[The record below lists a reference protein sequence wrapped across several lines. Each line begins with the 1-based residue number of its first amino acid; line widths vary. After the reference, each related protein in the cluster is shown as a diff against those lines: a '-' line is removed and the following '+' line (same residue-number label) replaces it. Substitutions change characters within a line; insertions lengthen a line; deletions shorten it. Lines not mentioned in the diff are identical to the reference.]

1 MRQCELARL
10 AAHPWIQRLEYTQ
23 SLGSTNDQAARLSAE
38 EFLAC
43 PALVL
48 ATEQT
53 AGRGRGGNR
62 WWSSRGGL
70 MFSLILAGKQ
80 STAANWSGYSLTAG
94 LAICEALAAE
104 IPAVDFTA
112 KWPNDVYANERKI
125 CGILIES
132 PAQARGRL
140 IVGAG
145 VNVNN
150 SFAAAPEELSSTA
163 TALCDLD
170 GQQRSL
176 SAVLFE
182 ILSRLEHYWQRLNNE
197 GFAALR
203 EEWQQRALLTGR
215 TVTLQ
220 AGRTQHVGRCLGID
234 GAGSLLLQTEQG
246 REAFAAGSVLSFEM

>member
-1 MRQCELARL
+1 MRNDELARL
-10 AAHPWIQRLEYTQ
+10 AAHPWIQRLEFTQ
-23 SLGSTNDQAARLSAE
+23 SLASTNDHAAALAAE

-43 PALVL
+43 PALVW
-48 ATEQT
+48 AEEQT

-62 WWSSRGGL
+62 WWSSSGGL
-70 MFSLILAGKQ
+70 MFSLILAGPD

-104 IPAVDFTA
+104 IPAVDFTV
-112 KWPNDVYANERKI
+112 KWPNDVYADGRKI

-132 PAQARGRL
+132 PAQARSRL
-140 IVGAG
+140 IVGIG

-150 SFAAAPEELSSTA
+150 SFASAPGELQATA

-170 GQQRSL
+170 GQLRTL
-176 SAVLFE
+176 SATLFE
-182 ILSRLEHYWQRLNNE
+182 ILSRLEHFWQRLATE

-203 EEWQQRALLTGR
+203 DQWQERAFLTGR

-220 AGRTQHVGRCLGID
+220 AGHAQHVGRCLGID
-234 GAGSLLLQTEQG
+234 AEGSLLLQTERG
-246 REAFAAGSVLSFEM
+246 REAFAAGSIVAFE